1 MGEISRSTKL
11 MSGSRF
17 YYISPENGEISM
29 TRFIE
34 LVSMHDVVSPGLMRF
49 VRPDGEYWG
58 KFTGGNGSY
67 TAEVKENGQTHTVYL
82 KAFGE
87 EEMYL
92 RMHDDRYSGVREF
105 ILAELVDDDSDVFDT
120 MDSITNQL
128 IHAEC

>member
-34 LVSMHDVVSPGLMRF
+34 LVSMHDVVSPWLMRF

-67 TAEVKENGQTHTVYL
+67 TAEVKENGQTHTVYIRS
-82 KAFGE
+82 FGAII
-87 EEMYL
+87 L
-92 RMHDDRYSGVREF
+92 RMYDGRYSDISEF
-105 ILAELVDDDSDVFDT
+105 VLAELVESDDESDVFVT